1 MTIQEAA
8 KKWVVS
14 TFAVRSRVIDGRIS
28 GCTKVPSH
36 SGGQGGYMW
45 LLPDDTPIP
54 ADFVIRSNRSN
65 TYKKQLAEAEKLST
79 DDQVAFVW
87 NNQHASIASIAQALG
102 VPTFRVPI
110 LYDLALKRYAGKDP
124 YAPQP

>member
-8 KKWVVS
+8 KKWGVS
-14 TFAVRSRVIDGRIS
+14 SFAVRSRVIDGRIP

-36 SGGQGGYMW
+36 GGGHGGYAW
-45 LLPDDTPIP
+45 FLPDDTPMP
-54 ADFVIRSNRSN
+54 EDFGRCVNRTN
-65 TYKKQLAEAEKLST
+65 TYRKQLAQAEKLNT

-87 NNQHASIASIAQALG
+87 KNQHTSIASIAQALG
-102 VPTFRVPI
+102 VPKVRIPI
-110 LYDLALKRYAGKDP
+110 LYDKALKRYAGKDP